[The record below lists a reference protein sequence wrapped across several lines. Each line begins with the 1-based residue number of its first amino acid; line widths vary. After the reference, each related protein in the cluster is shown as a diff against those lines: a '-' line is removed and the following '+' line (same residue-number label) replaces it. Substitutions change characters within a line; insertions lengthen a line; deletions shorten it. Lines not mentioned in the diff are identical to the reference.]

1 MICIKNNVST
11 IVKLVINHLVCGIYS
26 LMLLLIFYSFADG
39 RLLYVGSIISAVFYL
54 CLIYSFMWTAGA
66 KDANSFY
73 SSNIKK
79 TDGLLLI
86 TLATLP
92 SIVTNVL
99 ATVLHFFK
107 SDVEFAEKTAD
118 LIYPVLY
125 YINYLFMQCMYSG
138 LFVTLNGSAANIHPV
153 WFLLS
158 IIPALLVG
166 TIAYTFGFKSFRLRT
181 LFGIKYDVEKE
192 KIKQNY

>member
-26 LMLLLIFYSFADG
+26 LMLLLIFYSFGDG
-39 RLLYVGSIISAVFYL
+39 RFLYVGSIISIVFYL
-54 CLIYSFMWTAGA
+54 CLVYSFMWTAGA

-73 SSNIKK
+73 SPNIKK
-79 TDGLLLI
+79 TDGFLLV
-86 TLATLP
+86 TVATLP
-92 SIVTNVL
+92 SIITNVL

-125 YINYLFMQCMYSG
+125 YINYLFAQCMYSG
-138 LFVTLNGSAANIHPV
+138 IFVTLNGSAANIHPV

-158 IIPALLVG
+158 IIPALFVG
-166 TIAYTFGFKSFRLRT
+166 TLAYLFGFKSYRLRT